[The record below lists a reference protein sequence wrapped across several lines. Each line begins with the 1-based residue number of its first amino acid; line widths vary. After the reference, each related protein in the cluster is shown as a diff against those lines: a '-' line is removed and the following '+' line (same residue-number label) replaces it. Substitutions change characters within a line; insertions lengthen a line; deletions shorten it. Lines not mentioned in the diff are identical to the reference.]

1 MVKISIVMPIF
12 NASEHLEN
20 ACLSVYNQSIK
31 DIELICINDG
41 STDNS
46 SEILEDLEKKYDF
59 IKIINQ
65 HNQGSGNARN
75 RGIVEATGDYIA
87 FLDADDVFLDS
98 NALEVMFECAYKNDA
113 NMVSANLK
121 RINLDRTIDEK
132 YDYRNTSYK
141 YFDKTGIILPSQYGI
156 PFAFYK
162 NIFKKDFLI
171 NNGIQF
177 PNLLRGQDPIFLVNI
192 LKIIDEIYV
201 VDVDLY
207 GYNSKTNGGLN
218 SKIDNYSKKLDY
230 IKHYKITLDIL
241 KENGF
246 DYSYEEYKKEFIKYI
261 TYGDNILDVDIK
273 NIVFKVFGDI
283 TEYFD
288 ENDFGYPYI
297 EMLHN
302 DIQQVEELND
312 ELNEYKLIKE
322 CLFNETLIC
331 DNFVNPNYLR
341 KYLQIKE
348 DYVSENNKLEQLSFV
363 SLKKTEKDLNNRT
376 NLLERNVKKLT
387 RDVEEIN
394 DSVDAVLSSKSWMI
408 TESLRTLKR
417 LYKKS

>member
-1 MVKISIVMPIF
+1 M
-12 NASEHLEN
+12 
-20 ACLSVYNQSIK
+20 
-31 DIELICINDG
+31 
-41 STDNS
+41 
-46 SEILEDLEKKYDF
+46 
-59 IKIINQ
+59 
-65 HNQGSGNARN
+65 
-75 RGIVEATGDYIA
+75 
-87 FLDADDVFLDS
+87 
-98 NALEVMFECAYKNDA
+98 
-113 NMVSANLK
+113 
-121 RINLDRTIDEK
+121 
-132 YDYRNTSYK
+132 
-141 YFDKTGIILPSQYGI
+141 
-156 PFAFYK
+156 
-162 NIFKKDFLI
+162 
-171 NNGIQF
+171 
-177 PNLLRGQDPIFLVNI
+177 
-192 LKIIDEIYV
+192 
-201 VDVDLY
+201 
-207 GYNSKTNGGLN
+207 
-218 SKIDNYSKKLDY
+218 
-230 IKHYKITLDIL
+230 DIL

-261 TYGDNILDVDIK
+261 TYEDNILDIDIK
-273 NIVFKVFGDI
+273 DIVFKVFGDI

-348 DYVSENNKLEQLSFV
+348 DYVSENKKLEQLSFV

-376 NLLERNVKKLT
+376 NLLEQNVKKLT

-417 LYKKS
+417 LYKKVKRSSVMVKVSVIIPVYNVERYVCDCLDSIINQTLKDIEIICINDGSTDNSLKILKNML